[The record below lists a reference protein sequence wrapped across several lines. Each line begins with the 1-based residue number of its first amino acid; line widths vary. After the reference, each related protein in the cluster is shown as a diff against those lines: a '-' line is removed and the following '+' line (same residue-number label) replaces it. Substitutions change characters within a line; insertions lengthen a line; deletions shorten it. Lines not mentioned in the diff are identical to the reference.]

1 MMDELRPLFTT
12 EFKRTEYVLG
22 NGTWEVAL
30 TLDRGAV
37 FTGDG
42 KAPICEVELELL
54 RGRSCP
60 PVRDRPHPARN
71 GPHAA
76 QHPIQVRSRL
86 RPCRRAWPVP
96 MKAPEVPVTA
106 DMPLAEAIQTVGR
119 ACQRHLLRNEA
130 HLRELH
136 DPEAVHQMRIA
147 LRRLRSALSVFNSV
161 VSGPETEALTA
172 ELKWLT
178 DELGPARDTDVFI
191 AEILDPIL
199 AVHPDENGLA
209 ALATRFEHRKATHY
223 RRALAAIDDRRYTAL
238 MLQIGAWIE
247 GGAWLRPD
255 DPAMQ
260 AQIARPCG
268 GFAAETLDI
277 RHKKVLK
284 RGKRF
289 SVQDVCQRHRLRVQI
304 KKLRYAS
311 EFFSDVWG
319 KGKPVKAYVRALKA
333 LPRRSGKPQRHRR
346 RPFPAPR
353 DGRRGQYR
361 RPRDLGGG
369 LHGGMARSAGKRP
382 HGVGTGVVEG
392 LHENGPLLAQT
403 KEGGGQGRE
412 SGTPGGPP
420 QGSVKDGASGTVL
433 GRLIISGPPLQTL
446 AGEVTLGAN
455 ALGIGLLAL
464 GLCATV
470 FQAIVGRP
478 LFLLG
483 PRLPFAG
490 LAEVDNVGHGLH
502 VLVTMPVRT
511 CTAVSLGDAHVAPH
525 RRQCKPLCHLC
536 NSVTI
541 PPPDIGPCPHFSLSR
556 RTPEGLHAPAFDRPC
571 PLRRLGGALPAAVDR
586 RAHRLG
592 PAGATAGERHH
603 VRPDGAAARAGGRD
617 HRRVHRRR

>member
-1 MMDELRPLFTT
+1 METGLAGVFRRPGMMDELRPLFTT

-54 RGRSCP
+54 RGDPVHLFEIARTLHETAPMRLSTRSKS
-60 PVRDRPHPARN
+60 DRGYALVGGLGR
-71 GPHAA
+71 
-76 QHPIQVRSRL
+76 
-86 RPCRRAWPVP
+86 VP

-333 LPRRSGKPQRHRR
+333 LQ
-346 RPFPAPR
+346 
-353 DGRRGQYR
+353 D
-361 RPRDLGGG
+361 DLGNLNDIAVAHSLLRAMVGEDNID
-369 LHGGMARSAGKRP
+369 ARETWAAGFTAGW
-382 HGVGTGVVEG
+382 H
-392 LHENGPLLAQT
+392 AA
-403 KEGGGQGRE
+403 RE
-412 SGTPGGPP
+412 
-420 QGSVKDGASGTVL
+420 
-433 GRLIISGPPLQTL
+433 
-446 AGEVTLGAN
+446 N
-455 ALGIGLLAL
+455 ALMGSAR
-464 GLCATV
+464 ASWRAFT
-470 FQAIVGRP
+470 RTD
-478 LFLLG
+478 
-483 PRLPFAG
+483 PFW
-490 LAEVDNVGHGLH
+490 
-502 VLVTMPVRT
+502 P
-511 CTAVSLGDAHVAPH
+511 
-525 RRQCKPLCHLC
+525 KPKK
-536 NSVTI
+536 
-541 PPPDIGPCPHFSLSR
+541 
-556 RTPEGLHAPAFDRPC
+556 
-571 PLRRLGGALPAAVDR
+571 
-586 RAHRLG
+586 
-592 PAGATAGERHH
+592 
-603 VRPDGAAARAGGRD
+603 AAARAEKAARRAGR
-617 HRRVHRRR
+617 RKGA